1 MFTVVFSFSGRPIFG
16 AGAARRTGD
25 RERIPLFGDGRRS
38 PRRSLSS
45 RILEDFFGVGEREVD
60 DEPDDGPDHEP
71 EPSVERQERH
81 HEDAHRHAKGRH
93 DPHGG
98 RLERTVIIRSRD
110 A

>member
-1 MFTVVFSFSGRPIFG
+1 MVYSPKMFTVVFSFSGRPIFG

-60 DEPDDGPDHEP
+60 DEPDDAEEP
-71 EPSVERQERH
+71 LDELEDEPLLL
-81 HEDAHRHAKGRH
+81 D
-93 DPHGG
+93 DPE
-98 RLERTVIIRSRD
+98 LIESNIIKMR
-110 A
+110 